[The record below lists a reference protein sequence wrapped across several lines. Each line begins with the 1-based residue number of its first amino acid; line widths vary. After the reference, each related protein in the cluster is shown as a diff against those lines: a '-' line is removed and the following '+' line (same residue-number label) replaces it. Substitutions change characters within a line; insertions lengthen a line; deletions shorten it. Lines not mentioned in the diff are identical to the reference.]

1 MELKGKTINFLGD
14 SITEG
19 VKVENLENRYD
30 NVLKRK
36 YGLKEVYNY
45 GVGGTRFAHQSKP
58 SITPRHD
65 LYFCG
70 RAYYLNKQAD
80 ITIVYGGVNDYLH
93 GNAPIGK
100 DGDKTPE
107 TFYGAVEWLMTFL
120 KGTYSNSKI
129 VFLTPARK
137 QGDETPNR
145 LNNEPLITYVNIIL
159 KKAKQHNIPIFDMYH
174 NLGLD
179 PNEDEIC
186 EKYTA
191 DGLHFNDAGHAVIA
205 EKVAEFLESL

>member
-1 MELKGKTINFLGD
+1 MELKGKIIDFLGD

-19 VKVENLENRYD
+19 VKVQNLENRYD

-36 YGLKEVYNY
+36 CGLKEVYNY
-45 GVGGTRFAHQSKP
+45 GIGGTRFAHQSKP

-80 ITIVYGGVNDYLH
+80 IIIVYGGVNDYLH

-100 DGDKTPE
+100 DGDNTPA

-120 KGTYSNSKI
+120 KETYVNSKI

-137 QGDETPNR
+137 QGDETPSKF
-145 LNNEPLITYVNIIL
+145 NNEPLITYVNIIL
-159 KKAKQHNIPIFDMYH
+159 KKAKEHDIPVFDMYH
-174 NLGLD
+174 NLGLN
-179 PNEDEIC
+179 PNDDEIC

-191 DGLHFNDAGHAVIA
+191 DGLHFNDDGHAVIA